1 MFLIVRDIEWFQE
14 HRRDFLSKKQP
25 GNYSIYMSGLPVEY
39 QSDAALKKHFTQQKS
54 NVVEAR
60 VALVIPNLEQD
71 VSNRD
76 AIVENFEHAI
86 NVRIVKGTEPMHKTK
101 MCGGEKVNSIPTYD
115 KELEELNDTI
125 SKEIDNIESLQRTRN
140 GQDDGDDI
148 ENPISKHEPKVVED
162 ILVKNEEDE
171 ETDPASVHM
180 AEMKIET
187 SQNNGCK
194 IDSNISTEPIAIP
207 EKNSS
212 VVAGFAA
219 SIKSLMS
226 SEDGAPRSAAFVS
239 FADLTSTNLALQA
252 VHHHKPWVCDVQ
264 PAPAPDQVE
273 WKNVGASNKSKQ
285 IGELMSL
292 ILTAVCFCHIFAF

>member
-1 MFLIVRDIEWFQE
+1 LILVVATTIRLFEFGIKLSFVGIICSVFLFPVYKFGIGNSSTLESMGNITDSMDSLSLSNIPNGSNSAIVTTIASYILFGAAMFLIVRDIEWFQE

-25 GNYSIYMSGLPVEY
+25 ENYSIYMSGLPMEY

-194 IDSNISTEPIAIP
+194 N
-207 EKNSS
+207 
-212 VVAGFAA
+212 
-219 SIKSLMS
+219 
-226 SEDGAPRSAAFVS
+226 
-239 FADLTSTNLALQA
+239 
-252 VHHHKPWVCDVQ
+252 
-264 PAPAPDQVE
+264 
-273 WKNVGASNKSKQ
+273 
-285 IGELMSL
+285 
-292 ILTAVCFCHIFAF
+292 

>member
-1 MFLIVRDIEWFQE
+1 M
-14 HRRDFLSKKQP
+14 
-25 GNYSIYMSGLPVEY
+25 
-39 QSDAALKKHFTQQKS
+39 
-54 NVVEAR
+54 
-60 VALVIPNLEQD
+60 VA
-71 VSNRD
+71 
-76 AIVENFEHAI
+76 
-86 NVRIVKGTEPMHKTK
+86 
-101 MCGGEKVNSIPTYD
+101 
-115 KELEELNDTI
+115 
-125 SKEIDNIESLQRTRN
+125 
-140 GQDDGDDI
+140 
-148 ENPISKHEPKVVED
+148 
-162 ILVKNEEDE
+162 
-171 ETDPASVHM
+171 
-180 AEMKIET
+180 
-187 SQNNGCK
+187 K

-292 ILTAVCFCHIFAF
+292 TLTVVCFCHIFAF